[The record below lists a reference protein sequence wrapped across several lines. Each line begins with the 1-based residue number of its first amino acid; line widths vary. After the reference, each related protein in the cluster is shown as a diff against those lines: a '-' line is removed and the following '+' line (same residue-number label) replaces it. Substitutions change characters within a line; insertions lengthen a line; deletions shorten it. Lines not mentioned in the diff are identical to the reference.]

1 MKLSKLKSNGA
12 IPLSKVA
19 PYDFEDGDTNNFKDM
34 KAFPKKPYTLE
45 QVQKAMFALHKM
57 IERQAENYGKGKLFK
72 AGVVK
77 EADEPDHEPDHEKSE
92 LVQQCYDLL
101 KHLQETDDKDG
112 LQMFMGIVSGI
123 IEIPHEVNEAE
134 EDPQNKPVAKTIPKA
149 KAYGGILMHG
159 SYILLREVANHFDG
173 YGWTY
178 AKGKVDAGETPD
190 ETALREVREE
200 TGYDAEITH
209 FIPKVFISYEGS
221 TTAFYIMKPL
231 SKIEDFHLETHHA
244 NKHKQ
249 FHWETTQVKWVTRS
263 EAEELIKTHTKNRQ
277 GLRRDLEILE
287 AAFSGEHVP
296 VAKDVQ
302 ESLQEG
308 LNDDQKAK
316 YARWKKLINMSP
328 SELTNFKSKQ
338 MGKGSKSAS
347 KYPGLKP
354 KAARQQGISSG
365 VQSANWIIKMKKT
378 PVQQWTP
385 EMWRWCGKQISFVS
399 RMSGSAG
406 ALYDENGEPTRKLL
420 SLKIWGHNPSKKS

>member
-1 MKLSKLKSNGA
+1 MKLSKLKKNGS

-77 EADEPDHEPDHEKSE
+77 ESGDEHEDEHSE
-92 LVQQCYDLL
+92 LVQKCYDLL
-101 KHLQETDDKDG
+101 KHLQETDDEDG

-123 IEIPHEVNEAE
+123 IDIPHEVTESEE
-134 EDPQNKPVAKTIPKA
+134 EDNEPRVIPKA

-159 SYILLREVANHFDG
+159 GSILLREVANHFDG

-178 AKGKVDAGETPD
+178 AKGKVDAGETPE

-200 TGYDAEITH
+200 TGYNAEITH
-209 FIPKVFISYEGS
+209 FIPKVFTSYQGS
-221 TTAFYIMKPL
+221 TTAFYIMKPVN
-231 SKIEDFHLETHHA
+231 KIKDFHLETHQA
-244 NKHKQ
+244 NTDKQ
-249 FHWETTQVKWVTRS
+249 FHWETEQVKWVTRA
-263 EAEELIKTHTKNRQ
+263 EAEELIKQHTTNRQ

-296 VAKDVQ
+296 VAKKVE
-302 ESLQEG
+302 ESLQEA

-328 SELTNFKSKQ
+328 SELTNFKASQ
-338 MGKGSKSAS
+338 MEKGSRSAS

-354 KAARQQGISSG
+354 KEARQQGISSG

-399 RMSGSAG
+399 RMSGAAG
-406 ALYDENGEPTRKLL
+406 PLHDENGQPTRKLL

>member
-1 MKLSKLKSNGA
+1 MKLSKLKKDGS
-12 IPLSKVA
+12 IPLSKIA

-77 EADEPDHEPDHEKSE
+77 ESDEPEHEKSE

-101 KHLQETDDKDG
+101 KHLQEADDEDG

-123 IEIPHEVNEAE
+123 IDLSDKVNESD
-134 EDPQNKPVAKTIPKA
+134 EDDMKPEPEARSIPKA

-159 SYILLREVANHFDG
+159 GSILLREVANHFDG

-178 AKGKVDAGETPD
+178 AKGKVDAGETP
-190 ETALREVREE
+190 EMTALREVREE

-209 FIPKVFISYEGS
+209 FIPKVFTSYEGS
-221 TTAFYIMKPL
+221 TTAFYIMKPV
-231 SKIEDFHLETHHA
+231 SKIKDFHLETHQA
-244 NKHKQ
+244 NKDKQ
-249 FHWETTQVKWVTRS
+249 FHWETEQVKWVTRA
-263 EAEELIKTHTKNRQ
+263 EAEELIREHTTNRQ

-296 VAKDVQ
+296 VPKKVE
-302 ESLQEG
+302 ESLQEA
-308 LNDDQKAK
+308 LNDAQRAK
-316 YARWKKLINMSP
+316 YTKWKQLINMSP
-328 SELTNFKSKQ
+328 SELMNFKSTQTK
-338 MGKGSKSAS
+338 KGTKTAS

-354 KAARQQGISSG
+354 KEARQQGISSG

-378 PVQQWTP
+378 PVSQWTP

-399 RMSGSAG
+399 RMTGSAG
-406 ALYDENGEPTRKLL
+406 PLHDENGEPTRKLL
-420 SLKIWGHNPSKKS
+420 ALKIWGHNPSKK